1 MVGMLGGIAGGGV
14 EEEDDEVGDEEDDG
28 SGSVC
33 LEVVAVDDED

>member
-1 MVGMLGGIAGGGV
+1 M

-33 LEVVAVDDED
+33 LEVEVAAADVDAEED